1 MYINVYQCAV
11 NGKFALLHI
20 PTQQKPTCMVSPL
33 KPDDAGDD
41 ERSSGA
47 AVVIVAPPGHTGLD
61 NMGNTCFM
69 NSILQVLSN
78 TTELRDYFLGT
89 CAMRD
94 YFFSMKPVTPFTCIS
109 IENRRSNFAPHSK
122 PKNRT

>member
-1 MYINVYQCAV
+1 
-11 NGKFALLHI
+11 
-20 PTQQKPTCMVSPL
+20 MVSPL

-47 AVVIVAPPGHTGLD
+47 TAAVVVVAPPGHTGLD

-89 CAMRD
+89 
-94 YFFSMKPVTPFTCIS
+94 FQ
-109 IENRRSNFAPHSK
+109 
-122 PKNRT
+122 